1 MKVTAGM
8 TVQLIDMGWAY
19 LPIFEL
25 LENENHT
32 FSIYTNSGLR
42 AVNWLNNLVFRF
54 HFGKDR

>member
-1 MKVTAGM
+1 M